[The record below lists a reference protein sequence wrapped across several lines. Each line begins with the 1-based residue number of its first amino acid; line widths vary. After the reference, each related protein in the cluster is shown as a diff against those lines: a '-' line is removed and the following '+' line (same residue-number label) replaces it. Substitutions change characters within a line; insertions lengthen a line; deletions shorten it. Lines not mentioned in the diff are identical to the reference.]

1 MGGSPPEG
9 REGLSS
15 VSRKGLSQGPSHSSL
30 GILAG
35 LGLASHSPPLGEQLL
50 FGANL
55 SASISKRIY
64 F

>member
-15 VSRKGLSQGPSHSSL
+15 VSRKGLSHSSL